1 MVAVFCSLFI
11 AGKSIVGA
19 VEVTGNFFMNRR
31 TT

>member
-1 MVAVFCSLFI
+1 MTAVYCGLFI

-19 VEVTGNFFMNRR
+19 DEVTGSFFVNRR